1 MKELIEYFST
11 SGNIVS
17 FSLAL
22 VIIVIIVKTV
32 EKLWSWVSE
41 KLLKYYNFKR
51 GKETEKETLQ
61 KYGERIQEVNQ
72 KLEQHI
78 KDADEKLEK
87 RMKEVDDKLDV
98 IGDKVD
104 GMVTSLGQ
112 FEVRQKN
119 VNTIVLR
126 DKIKYIYKK
135 CLTDGYILDKDKR
148 DFKDAYDEYIE
159 NGGNSYV
166 KDEVEP
172 FVHNL
177 RVFLSE
183 ENAALAG
190 YGKAGEKNNVS
201 N

>member
-61 KYGERIQEVNQ
+61 KNGERIQELDK

-78 KDADEKLEK
+78 KDADEKLAK
-87 RMKEVDDKLDV
+87 SMQEVDNKLDT

-104 GMVTSLGQ
+104 GMVKAFGD
-112 FEVRQKN
+112 FEIRQKN

-148 DFKDAYDEYIE
+148 DFKDAYDEYIA
-159 NGGNSYV
+159 NGGNSYA
-166 KDEVEP
+166 KDEVAP
-172 FVHNL
+172 FIHEL

-190 YGKAGEKNNVS
+190 YGKVGEKNNVS

>member
-1 MKELIEYFST
+1 MKELIEYFSE
-11 SGNIVS
+11 SGNFLS

-22 VIIVIIVKTV
+22 VILVVIIKIV
-32 EKLWSWVSE
+32 EKSCSWVSE

-51 GKETEKETLQ
+51 GKETENETMQ
-61 KYGERIQEVNQ
+61 KHGERIQEVDK

-87 RMKEVDDKLDV
+87 CMKEVDDKLDK

-104 GMVTSLGQ
+104 GMAKAFGD
-112 FEVRQKN
+112 FEVRQKS

-135 CLTDGYILDKDKR
+135 CLIDGYILDKDKR
-148 DFKDAYDEYIE
+148 DFKDAYDEYIA
-159 NGGNSYV
+159 NDGNSYV
-166 KDEVEP
+166 KDEVAP
-172 FVHNL
+172 FIHGL

-190 YGKAGEKNNVS
+190 YGKAGEKNVS

>member
-1 MKELIEYFST
+1 MKELIEYFSE
-11 SGNIVS
+11 SGNFLS

-22 VIIVIIVKTV
+22 VILVVIIKVV
-32 EKLWSWVSE
+32 EKSCSWVSE

-61 KYGERIQEVNQ
+61 KNGERIQELDK

-78 KDADEKLEK
+78 KDADEKLAK
-87 RMKEVDDKLDV
+87 SMQEVDNKLDT

-104 GMVTSLGQ
+104 GMVKAFGD
-112 FEVRQKN
+112 FEIRQKN

-148 DFKDAYDEYIE
+148 DFKDAYDEYVA

-172 FVHNL
+172 FIHGL

>member
-1 MKELIEYFST
+1 MKELIEYFSE
-11 SGNIVS
+11 SGNFLS

-22 VIIVIIVKTV
+22 VILVVIIKVI
-32 EKLWSWVSE
+32 EKSCSWVSE

-61 KYGERIQEVNQ
+61 KNGERIQELDK
-72 KLEQHI
+72 KLDIHI
-78 KDADEKLEK
+78 QEADEKLEK
-87 RMKEVDDKLDV
+87 RMHEVDDKLDT
-98 IGDKVD
+98 IGVKVD
-104 GMVTSLGQ
+104 GMVKAFED

-126 DKIKYIYKK
+126 DKIKYIYNK
-135 CLTDGYILDKDKR
+135 CLAAGYILDKDKK
-148 DFKDAYDEYIE
+148 DFKDAYDEYIA

-166 KDEVEP
+166 KDEVNP
-172 FVHNL
+172 FIHEL

-190 YGKAGEKNNVS
+190 FGKVGEKDNV
-201 N
+201 NH

>member
-61 KYGERIQEVNQ
+61 KNGERIQELDK

-78 KDADEKLEK
+78 KDADEKLAK
-87 RMKEVDDKLDV
+87 SMQEVDSKLDT
-98 IGDKVD
+98 IGAKVD
-104 GMVTSLGQ
+104 GMVTA
-112 FEVRQKN
+112 FENYEERQKKVN
-119 VNTIVLR
+119 VITLR
-126 DKIKYIYKK
+126 DKIKYIYNK
-135 CLTDGYILDKDKR
+135 CLATNYILDKDKQ

-172 FVHNL
+172 FIHGL
-177 RVFLSE
+177 RVFLSD

-190 YGKAGEKNNVS
+190 YGKAGEKNNVGD
-201 N
+201 